1 MSSNAAKDVT
11 ERSACTLL
19 GFFMVEFL
27 VGYIFFTR
35 GRDSLCTTITT
46 VQSRLS
52 SNYLDSLKEV
62 PLVSRGSRKTKNL
75 FDLMVH
81 YCSLVLFL

>member
-1 MSSNAAKDVT
+1 MSSNAEKDDT

-52 SNYLDSLKEV
+52 SNYLDSLEEV
-62 PLVSRGSRKTKNL
+62 SLVSKKTKNL

>member
-27 VGYIFFTR
+27 VGYILFTR
-35 GRDSLCTTITT
+35 GRDSLCKTITT
-46 VQSRLS
+46 VRLKLS
-52 SNYLDSLKEV
+52 NNYLDSLEEV
-62 PLVSRGSRKTKNL
+62 SLVSKKTKNL

>member
-52 SNYLDSLKEV
+52 SNYLDSLEEV
-62 PLVSRGSRKTKNL
+62 SLVSKKTKNL

>member
-27 VGYIFFTR
+27 VGCILFTR

-52 SNYLDSLKEV
+52 SNYLDSLEEV
-62 PLVSRGSRKTKNL
+62 SLVSKKTKNL